1 MKYNPNIHQRRSVR
15 LKEYDYSQVGLY
27 YITIC
32 TKIHLCL
39 FGRIEKGEMILNK
52 YGIIAKKEW
61 IKTQEMRPNIHL
73 DVFVIMPNH
82 IHGIIEVT
90 DRRGTMHCAP
100 TS

>member
-1 MKYNPNIHQRRSVR
+1 MKYNPDIHQRRSVR
-15 LKEYDYSQVGLY
+15 LKEYDYSQEGAY
-27 YITIC
+27 FITVI
-32 TKIHLCL
+32 TQNRECL
-39 FGRIEKGEMILNK
+39 LSNIRNKEIVLSK
-52 YGIIAKKEW
+52 YGIIAKNEW
-61 IKTQEMRPNIHL
+61 LKTQEMRPNIHL